1 MKEKTA
7 LTLME
12 QAIMLLILA
21 VAAALCLQAFVWADA
36 HSRENSDRDRALT
49 QLQSAAEVLKAC
61 RGDWEDASEVFGGQ
75 ADENSWSVCWDEN
88 WERTDMPGVYRLDA
102 VPVSGTTDY
111 LGCADLELR
120 QEDGTVLGSLQ
131 VCWQEVQ
138 P

>member
-1 MKEKTA
+1 MKGKSA
-7 LTLME
+7 LALME

-36 HSRENSDRDRALT
+36 NSKKSGNCDRAMV
-49 QLQSAAEVLKAC
+49 QLQSAAEILKAY
-61 RGDWEDASEVFGGQ
+61 RGDMDAAAGVFGGQ
-75 ADENSWSVCWDEN
+75 TDENGWTVCWDEN